1 MEKRCSLLR
10 KSGLIRLTTTPEQM
24 VSLEKLQRDKVSL
37 ASIFAITCFAFTEE
51 IELYTERV
59 WKKVFLT

>member
-1 MEKRCSLLR
+1 
-10 KSGLIRLTTTPEQM
+10 M